1 MKFVFND
8 LASVMSSSLYVLL
21 KQTCRIY
28 RYNNHGGD
36 AILDCHLENVRIA
49 PVQSIKMR
57 NVHVV
62 LWKQA
67 LVSVWIMTVVSQPCR
82 CYSGTERTV
91 WLFHESPPLTSLIQR
106 SSPNL
111 LTCAPHYHWIMS
123 IAAYISHGS
132 LIFMTKHNHSSLP
145 FVQCV
150 QCY

>member
-1 MKFVFND
+1 MGFIFND

-21 KQTCRIY
+21 TQTCRIY
-28 RYNNHGGD
+28 RYNKHSGD

-49 PVQSIKMR
+49 PVQSVKMR
-57 NVHVV
+57 HVHVF
-62 LWKQA
+62 LGKQA
-67 LVSVWIMTVVSQPCR
+67 LLSVWIMTVVSQPCR

-91 WLFHESPPLTSLIQR
+91 PTFSKVHLLHP
-106 SSPNL
+106 SSKDPNL

-123 IAAYISHGS
+123 IATYISHGS
-132 LIFMTKHNHSSLP
+132 LIFMTKHNHSRLP